1 MQGRILALLL
11 LTASAATAQHLVF
24 TTVTPGT
31 SPVWI
36 SSPEQSK
43 DFGFQSLEILND
55 SDDTISS
62 VHLKVMFLAGDSEEQ
77 LVDTGHIYVS
87 LEPGERKRSDVF
99 LGRIEALS
107 QMLRSMRQPVAW
119 VKVTVESVE
128 FADGSKW
135 DADTPTVIEDP
146 PAPPPI
152 PAPNR

>member
-1 MQGRILALLL
+1 MQGRILALLF
-11 LTASAATAQHLVF
+11 TAAAAHAQHLVF

-36 SSPEQSK
+36 SSPERSQ

-55 SDDTISS
+55 SDSAISS
-62 VHLKVMFLAGDSEEQ
+62 LHLKVTFSAGDSQDE

-87 LEPGERKRSDVF
+87 LEPGERKRPDVF

-107 QMLRSMRQPVAW
+107 QKLRSMRQPVAW

-128 FADGSKW
+128 FVDGSKW
-135 DADTPTVIEDP
+135 DADAPIVIEDP
-146 PAPPPI
+146 PAAPSI